1 MIVLDS
7 DVLIEILNPKSEK
20 GVDMFN
26 RVLSSDQ
33 EIVTTAINLHEVAF
47 GLYKRGKPLNGLV
60 QFSILD
66 FTRKD
71 AMLSSELEL
80 ALEQIG
86 KPIMRTDTMVAAI
99 AINNNANLCTFNIRH
114 FEPLKKKGL
123 KLF

>member
-7 DVLIEILNPKSEK
+7 DVLIEILNPKSER
-20 GVDMFN
+20 GIEMFN
-26 RVLSSDQ
+26 RVLANGQ
-33 EIVTTAINLHEVAF
+33 EIITTAINLHEVAF
-47 GLYKRGKPLNGLV
+47 GLHKSGKPISSLV
-60 QFSILD
+60 QFSVLD

-80 ALEQIG
+80 ALERIG

-99 AINNNANLCTFNIRH
+99 TMNNNATLCTFNTKH
-114 FEPLKKKGL
+114 FEPLKTKGL

>member
-7 DVLIEILNPKSEK
+7 DVLIEILNPKSER
-20 GVDMFN
+20 GIEMFN
-26 RVLSSDQ
+26 RVLANGQ
-33 EIVTTAINLHEVAF
+33 EIITTAINLHEVAF
-47 GLYKRGKPLNGLV
+47 GLHKRGKPINSLV

-71 AMLSSELEL
+71 SMLSSELEL
-80 ALEQIG
+80 ALERIG

-99 AINNNANLCTFNIRH
+99 TMNNNATLCTFNLKH
-114 FEPLKKKGL
+114 FEPLKSKGL